1 VKTAIVLSGGGAHG
15 DFEVGALRYLYNRGL
30 YAQIICGSSVGAING
45 VKLAEGGDYL
55 SEGVAG
61 YVYDAPTPESGELFR
76 MVHPNTGDHF
86 YTTSGEERQ
95 NAIDNLGYVYE
106 GIACFVLMAATPG
119 TIPLYRLR
127 RVSDARDVDLIKA
140 VIASSAIPVVF
151 PPVQLLDEWYV
162 DGGIRDILP
171 IQAAIDLGADQVFG
185 IVATKAT
192 IPDRVSYD
200 DAGIPRIGVRA
211 VDIMTD
217 EIQRNEYNPP
227 RGWGTP
233 VTVIQPILL
242 KNSMVAAG
250 LL

>member
-127 RVSDARDVDLIKA
+127 NPSNGDHFYTASIVERDFALYM
-140 VIASSAIPVVF
+140 SALNKLESIW
-151 PPVQLLDEWYV
+151 LDM
-162 DGGIRDILP
+162 RSN
-171 IQAAIDLGADQVFG
+171 
-185 IVATKAT
+185 K
-192 IPDRVSYD
+192 
-200 DAGIPRIGVRA
+200 
-211 VDIMTD
+211 
-217 EIQRNEYNPP
+217 
-227 RGWGTP
+227 
-233 VTVIQPILL
+233 
-242 KNSMVAAG
+242 
-250 LL
+250 